1 MFRKNK
7 IQEKDDLIF
16 HLKKM
21 LKNSTD
27 KYEEAL
33 IYAQEI
39 ENRFIAL
46 KATFFSD
53 LGEYID
59 SNFVENIPNENS
71 DFSKNNNFT
80 GTLLFQIDYNAKI
93 VPEEIEKVLKN
104 VEVSFSNK
112 LMEIIRL
119 KNLNEVE
126 VYKKADI
133 DRRHFS
139 KIRSNS
145 DYRPT
150 KDTIILLCLSMNLNY
165 EEVEDLL
172 NRAGF
177 SFSKS
182 DKRDLIAEYF
192 FKKHNYD
199 ILLYKETLYK
209 YGFLKD

>member
-1 MFRKNK
+1 MFVKNK

-33 IYAQEI
+33 IYAQ
-39 ENRFIAL
+39 
-46 KATFFSD
+46 
-53 LGEYID
+53 
-59 SNFVENIPNENS
+59 
-71 DFSKNNNFT
+71 
-80 GTLLFQIDYNAKI
+80 
-93 VPEEIEKVLKN
+93 EIEKVLKN

-150 KDTIILLCLSMNLNY
+150 KDTIILLCLSMRLNY

-199 ILLYKETLYK
+199 VLLYKETLYK
-209 YGFLKD
+209 YGFLKESF